1 MLAKLDEINNTT
13 GIEIEKI
20 KNYDFV
26 MSNRQ
31 FNRYKKFAEN
41 LPMRSQEA
49 WEQCIA
55 RNNELYTDYSNKL
68 ETLCSEKTEKIN
80 ISIDKISAAIKEA
93 NKKAY
98 IDFVQKNIIG
108 YWISDNCDL
117 IFKDAGQFEYSYYKK
132 SITLITSEPER
143 VYAGSDGVV
152 RATGRIKTPEQVR
165 KFSGKYSFQDDV
177 LILDVKSAKYK
188 NMPKINSGDTLKVK
202 ISFANN
208 GNKLKFGGQTF
219 KRDD

>member
-1 MLAKLDEINNTT
+1 MSAKLDEINNTT

-41 LPMRSQEA
+41 LPMRSQKA

-98 IDFVQKNIIG
+98 IDFVQKNII
-108 YWISDNCDL
+108 
-117 IFKDAGQFEYSYYKK
+117 
-132 SITLITSEPER
+132 
-143 VYAGSDGVV
+143 
-152 RATGRIKTPEQVR
+152 
-165 KFSGKYSFQDDV
+165 
-177 LILDVKSAKYK
+177 
-188 NMPKINSGDTLKVK
+188 
-202 ISFANN
+202 
-208 GNKLKFGGQTF
+208 
-219 KRDD
+219 

>member
-1 MLAKLDEINNTT
+1 M
-13 GIEIEKI
+13 
-20 KNYDFV
+20 
-26 MSNRQ
+26 
-31 FNRYKKFAEN
+31 
-41 LPMRSQEA
+41 
-49 WEQCIA
+49 
-55 RNNELYTDYSNKL
+55 
-68 ETLCSEKTEKIN
+68 
-80 ISIDKISAAIKEA
+80 
-93 NKKAY
+93 
-98 IDFVQKNIIG
+98 
-108 YWISDNCDL
+108 

-188 NMPKINSGDTLKVK
+188 NMPKINSGDKLKVK

-219 KRDD
+219 KRND